1 MRITLRLILSLVVA
15 TSAIVF
21 VSAGYQA
28 RQEEIRLQE
37 ELDKRA
43 TVLAVG
49 LRDAIEPVIAGERKA
64 GLQRLVEKFGNR
76 ERLAGVAV
84 YSKDGPPLAVTSSL
98 PPEFHTLPAA
108 VREAELSGEGRTVLV
123 KEGQR
128 RWHLHA
134 LPVHGGEGPEAILLL
149 VHDAGYIRARAGK
162 VWRENF
168 LRLFFHVLVIAL
180 ITLLIVRWSLLQPL
194 AKTVDWMKRIR
205 AGEPVGQIA
214 LPQEDLFGPLTREVT
229 HLAANLVEARAAVE
243 EEARLR
249 LAVESRWT
257 PERLKEHVRSVLQG
271 RSLLVV
277 ANREPY
283 EHVRVG
289 GQIQCRIPA
298 SGLVTAVEPILR
310 ACSGTW
316 VAHGSG
322 DADHE
327 TADAQGKLKVPPES
341 PFYTLKRVWLTK
353 EEEDGYYYGFANE
366 GLWPLCHTA
375 HTRPLFRAGDWTQ
388 YRRVNEKFA
397 ESVLEELEGTGNP
410 CVLIQDY
417 HFALLPR
424 LIKARRPDA
433 RVALFWHIPWPNPE
447 AFGIC
452 PQARELLDGMLGA
465 DILGFHIQFHC
476 NNFLD
481 TVDRLVECRIDW
493 ERFAVNRGGQ
503 NTLVKPFPISIA
515 MDEGGAS
522 LSKSTEPSALR
533 ENLCNELGV
542 TAQYLGIGVDRIDYT
557 KGIGE
562 RFLAVERFLEKHPEF
577 QGKFTFVEIGAPSRT
592 LIQRYHSLGAEL
604 DSEADRINR
613 RFQTRTWKPIVYLK
627 RHHSHAE
634 IGPFYQAS
642 AEGRLHRGQ
651 ERQRLDPPSARER
664 DEPHRRGEAP
674 AGFRRQRERPAQR
687 LAHRAPHRG
696 IQRQRQR
703 DPRSCRTA
711 LTSTPRPAE
720 AARRSTSPRNGITR
734 SSSRRFAR
742 VARPM
747 PAEARSQPEA
757 AVVVA
762 VEVAAEARA
771 ATAFAPKTTTTL
783 AAAKM
788 RSGTRNGFSK
798 RSASATR
805 V

>member
-49 LRDAIEPVIAGERKA
+49 LRDAIEPVIAVERKA

-108 VREAELSGEGRTVLV
+108 VREADLSGEGRTVLV

-134 LPVHGGEGPEAILLL
+134 LPVHGDEGPEAILLL

-180 ITLLIVRWSLLQPL
+180 VTLLIVRWSLLQPM

-229 HLAANLVEARAAVE
+229 HMAANLVEARAAVE

-249 LAVESRWT
+249 LAAESRWT

-424 LIKARRPDA
+424 LIKAKRPDA

-493 ERFAVNRGGQ
+493 ERFAVNRGGR

-522 LSKSTEPSALR
+522 LSKITEPTVVR

-592 LIQRYHSLGAEL
+592 LIQRYHALGAEL

-627 RHHSHAE
+627 RHHSHSE

-642 AEGRLHRGQ
+642 DLCMVTSLHDGMNLVAKEFVAARTDCQGVLILSHFTGASRELRDAVLINPYDIDQTAEAIL
-651 ERQRLDPPSARER
+651 
-664 DEPHRRGEAP
+664 
-674 AGFRRQRERPAQR
+674 F
-687 LAHRAPHRG
+687 
-696 IQRQRQR
+696 
-703 DPRSCRTA
+703 A
-711 LTSTPRPAE
+711 LTMGKDEQR
-720 AARRSTSPRNGITR
+720 ARMERMRSTIRENNVYLWAANLVSEL
-734 SSSRRFAR
+734 AR
-742 VARPM
+742 I
-747 PAEARSQPEA
+747 
-757 AVVVA
+757 
-762 VEVAAEARA
+762 
-771 ATAFAPKTTTTL
+771 TL
-783 AAAKM
+783 AQENV
-788 RSGTRNGFSK
+788 NGSMDGSPP
-798 RSASATR
+798 R
-805 V
+805 